1 MESAMFFWTGAQ
13 SFDLN
18 GISSFK
24 FKILPLAGNLS
35 QSNVNAP
42 ERRRERMQNYWVFI
56 YLFFFLLLL
65 TDRVQNMKEEGE
77 KATFKWGTF
86 I

>member
-1 MESAMFFWTGAQ
+1 MQSAMFFWTGAQ
-13 SFDLN
+13 NFDSN

-24 FKILPLAGNLS
+24 FRILPLAGNLS

-42 ERRRERMQNYWVFI
+42 ERRRERMQNYWVV
-56 YLFFFLLLL
+56 FFFLLLL
-65 TDRVQNMKEEGE
+65 LLTPRAPNMKEERE
-77 KATFKWGTF
+77 EATFTWGTF

>member
-1 MESAMFFWTGAQ
+1 MFFWTGAQ
-13 SFDLN
+13 SFDSN

-42 ERRRERMQNYWVFI
+42 ERRRERMQNYWVFF
-56 YLFFFLLLL
+56 FFFLLLL
-65 TDRVQNMKEEGE
+65 TDRVQNMKEEE
-77 KATFKWGTF
+77 EATFKWGTF